1 MGRVEKRLPRAP
13 EGVAAGAG
21 ESACTEEGE
30 DERRPGTVKRLPGR
44 GEKKLPGYARFAEK
58 RLVPRLRERV
68 RRTAAARAGRL
79 RPSGP
84 GRLPVSSAMREARK
98 KGAGDGACPA
108 ILSEKPALD
117 DRAYLSYAHIF
128 TAPESESFVAAFSG
142 G

>member
-1 MGRVEKRLPRAP
+1 MGRVGKRLPRAP

-58 RLVPRLRERV
+58 RLVPSLRERV
-68 RRTAAARAGRL
+68 RRTAAARAGLL